1 MISARSHLQRLNGN
15 NLNSIMKNSLL
26 LSFFFLISTFASW
39 AQDISAP
46 KEMKIGLVMSF
57 QLREQLIDD
66 TNKVA
71 EPAILNTVLPS
82 LQFYEGALMA
92 THNLKEGVVKFTIID
107 LGKDSTSTIAALQK
121 PLVDTCDVY
130 FAIVPSNNNGAF
142 MKFIK
147 RCKRPVIS
155 LNTLPQLMMKVNP
168 GLWLATPSNLT
179 QLRQFSNYIYNSDTA
194 ANFLVLH
201 RDDKKE
207 EQLLNFVYS
216 ELDSLSGK
224 SKSIV
229 KFNFKAG
236 TWDGLKVKLKSKKEN
251 LIFVPTNDES
261 FLSSIVE
268 KLAAN
273 KGNYNITLCG
283 LPSWEGFESISPLEL
298 TGLRTTIFNGYF
310 IDYSLPS
317 VKEFRQDYID
327 EYHADPIANSVIG
340 YDMVNFV
347 LQNYSAMQLNADSL
361 ESTNNFVSGQSFLFQ
376 RLNSGGC
383 MENKFFNVLRYDTD
397 RLIKLNN

>member
-1 MISARSHLQRLNGN
+1 
-15 NLNSIMKNSLL
+15 MKKSLL
-26 LSFFFLISTFASW
+26 VSLFLIVSTFMCW
-39 AQDISAP
+39 AQEFSPA
-46 KEMKIGLVMSF
+46 KEIKIGLVMSF
-57 QLREQLIDD
+57 QLKEQLIDD

-71 EPAILNTVLPS
+71 EPAIINTVLPS
-82 LQFYEGALMA
+82 LQLYEGALMA
-92 THNLKEGVVKFTIID
+92 THHLKEGSVKFTIID
-107 LGKDSTSTIAALQK
+107 LGKDSTSTLAALQK
-121 PLVDTCDVY
+121 PIIDTCDVY
-130 FAIVPSNNNGAF
+130 FAIVPANNNAAF

-147 RCKRPVIS
+147 RCKRPVVS

-179 QLRQFSNYIYNSDTA
+179 QLRQFSSYMYNNDTT

-201 RDDKKE
+201 REDKKE

-224 SKSIV
+224 SNRIV
-229 KFNFKAG
+229 KYNFKAG
-236 TWDGLKVKLKSKKEN
+236 TWDGLKMKLKSKKEN
-251 LIFVPTNDES
+251 LIFIPTNDES
-261 FLSSIVE
+261 FLSSVVE

-273 KGNYNITLCG
+273 KGSYTITLCG

-298 TGLRTTIFNGYF
+298 TGFKTTIFNGYF

-327 EYHADPIANSVIG
+327 EYHADPIANSFIG
-340 YDMVNFV
+340 YDMLNFV
-347 LQNYSAMQLNADSL
+347 LQNYSAMQLDTDTL
-361 ESTNNFVSGQSFLFQ
+361 ESTNSFVSGQSFLFQ
-376 RLNSGGC
+376 RINSGGC

-397 RLIKLNN
+397 RLIKLNK

>member
-1 MISARSHLQRLNGN
+1 
-15 NLNSIMKNSLL
+15 MKKIILVSFLL
-26 LSFFFLISTFASW
+26 VLSTFMSW
-39 AQDISAP
+39 AQEISST
-46 KEMKIGLVMSF
+46 KEIKIGLLMSF
-57 QLREQLIDD
+57 QLQEQLIDD
-66 TNKVA
+66 TTTVTD
-71 EPAILNTVLPS
+71 PPIISSVLPS

-92 THNLKEGVVKFTIID
+92 TQHLKEGSVKFTILD
-107 LGKDSTSTIAALQK
+107 LGKDSTSTITALQK
-121 PLVDTCDVY
+121 PIIDTCDVY
-130 FAIVPSNNNGAF
+130 FAIVPSSNNAAL

-155 LNTLPQLMMKVNP
+155 LNSLPQLMMKVNA

-179 QLRQFSNYIYNSDTA
+179 QLRQFSNYMYKNDTT

-224 SKSIV
+224 SNRIT
-229 KFNFKAG
+229 KFNFKVG

-251 LIFVPTNDES
+251 FIFVATNDES
-261 FLSSIVE
+261 FLTSIVE
-268 KLAAN
+268 QLSSN
-273 KGNYNITLCG
+273 KGSYNITLCG

-298 TGLRTTIFNGYF
+298 TGLKTTIFNGYF

-327 EYHADPIANSVIG
+327 EYHADPIANSFIG
-340 YDMVNFV
+340 FDMVNFV
-347 LQNYSAMQLNADSL
+347 LQNYSAMQIDADSL
-361 ESTNNFVSGQSFLFQ
+361 ESTYNSVSGQSFLFQ
-376 RLNSGGC
+376 RQNSGGC

-397 RLIKLNN
+397 RLIKLNK

>member
-1 MISARSHLQRLNGN
+1 
-15 NLNSIMKNSLL
+15 MKKIIFV
-26 LSFFFLISTFASW
+26 SFFLVLLTFMSW
-39 AQDISAP
+39 AQEISST
-46 KEMKIGLVMSF
+46 KEIKIGLVMSF
-57 QLREQLIDD
+57 QLQEQFIDD
-66 TNKVA
+66 TTTVTDPPIIA
-71 EPAILNTVLPS
+71 SVLPS

-92 THNLKEGVVKFTIID
+92 THHLKEGNVKFVIID
-107 LGKDSTSTIAALQK
+107 LGKDSTSTITALQK
-121 PLVDTCDVY
+121 SIKDTCDFY
-130 FAIVPSNNNGAF
+130 FAIVPSNNNAAF

-155 LNTLPQLMMKVNP
+155 LNSLPQMMMKVNP
-168 GLWLATPSNLT
+168 GLWLATPSNLS
-179 QLRQFSNYIYNSDTA
+179 QLRQFSNFIYNSDTM

-224 SKSIV
+224 SNRIV

-236 TWDGLKVKLKSKKEN
+236 TWDGLKLKLKSKKEN
-251 LIFVPTNDES
+251 FIFVATNDES
-261 FLSSIVE
+261 FLTSIVE
-268 KLAAN
+268 QLSSN
-273 KGNYNITLCG
+273 KGSYNITLCG

-298 TGLRTTIFNGYF
+298 TGFKTTIFNGYF

-327 EYHADPIANSVIG
+327 EYHADPIANSFIG
-340 YDMVNFV
+340 FDMVNFV
-347 LQNYSAMQLNADSL
+347 LQNYSAIQLDVDSL
-361 ESTNNFVSGQSFLFQ
+361 ESTYNGVSGQSFLFQ

>member
-1 MISARSHLQRLNGN
+1 
-15 NLNSIMKNSLL
+15 MKKIILVSFLL
-26 LSFFFLISTFASW
+26 VLSTVMSW
-39 AQDISAP
+39 AQETPTS
-46 KEMKIGLVMSF
+46 KEIKIGLLMSF
-57 QLREQLIDD
+57 QLQEQLIDD
-66 TNKVA
+66 TNLVA
-71 EPAILNTVLPS
+71 EPAIINTVLPS

-92 THNLKEGVVKFTIID
+92 THHLKEGSVTFTIID
-107 LGKDSTSTIAALQK
+107 LGKDSSSTITALQK
-121 PLVDTCDVY
+121 PIIDTCDAY
-130 FAIVPSNNNGAF
+130 IAIVPSNNNVAL

-147 RCKRPVIS
+147 RCKRPVVS

-179 QLRQFSNYIYNSDTA
+179 QLRQFSNYMYNSDTT
-194 ANFLVLH
+194 ANFLILH

-207 EQLLNFVYS
+207 DQLLNFVYS

-224 SKSIV
+224 SNHIA

-236 TWDGLKVKLKSKKEN
+236 TWDGLKVKLKSKREN
-251 LIFVPTNDES
+251 FVFVPTNDES
-261 FLSSIVE
+261 FLSSVVE

-273 KGNYNITLCG
+273 KGSYNITLCG

-298 TGLRTTIFNGYF
+298 TGLKATIFNGYF

-317 VKEFRQDYID
+317 VKEFRQDYIE
-327 EYHADPIANSVIG
+327 EYHADPIANSFIG
-340 YDMVNFV
+340 FDMVNFI
-347 LQNYSAMQLNADSL
+347 LQNSSNMQLNADAL
-361 ESTNNFVSGQSFLFQ
+361 ENDYNAVSGQSFLFQ

-397 RLIKLNN
+397 RLIKLNK

>member
-1 MISARSHLQRLNGN
+1 
-15 NLNSIMKNSLL
+15 MKKNILSLLFVVLALTGLAQDNSL
-26 LSFFFLISTFASW
+26 
-39 AQDISAP
+39 P

-57 QLREQLIDD
+57 QLKEQLIDD

-71 EPAILNTVLPS
+71 EPAIVNTVLPS

-92 THNLKEGVVKFTIID
+92 THHLKDGDVKFSIID
-107 LGKDSTSTIAALQK
+107 LGKDSSSTYAALQK
-121 PLVDTCDVY
+121 PIKDTCDFY
-130 FAIVPSNNNGAF
+130 FAIVPSSNNAAF

-155 LNTLPQLMMKVNP
+155 LNSLPQMLMKVNP

-179 QLRQFSNYIYNSDTA
+179 QIRSFTSYVYENDSL
-194 ANFLVLH
+194 ANFIVLH

-224 SKSIV
+224 ANRIT
-229 KFNFKAG
+229 KFNFKTG
-236 TWDGLKVKLKSKKEN
+236 TWDGIKVKLKSKKEN

-261 FLSSIVE
+261 FLTSIVE
-268 KLAAN
+268 QLANN

-298 TGLRTTIFNGYF
+298 TGLKTTIFNGYF

-327 EYHADPIANSVIG
+327 EYHADPTANSFIG

-347 LQNYSAMQLNADSL
+347 LQNYSMMMLDVEVL
-361 ESTNNFVSGQSFLFQ
+361 ENTYNPVSGQSYLFQ

-397 RLIKLNN
+397 RLIKLNK

>member
-1 MISARSHLQRLNGN
+1 
-15 NLNSIMKNSLL
+15 MKKIILVSFLL
-26 LSFFFLISTFASW
+26 VLSTVMSW
-39 AQDISAP
+39 AQETTAS
-46 KEMKIGLVMSF
+46 KEIKIGLLMSF
-57 QLREQLIDD
+57 QLQEQLIDD

-71 EPAILNTVLPS
+71 EPAILNAVIPS

-92 THNLKEGVVKFTIID
+92 THHLKGGSVKFVIID
-107 LGKDSTSTIAALQK
+107 LGKDSSSTITALQK
-121 PLVDTCDVY
+121 PIIDTCDAY
-130 FAIVPSNNNGAF
+130 FAIVPSSNNAAF

-155 LNTLPQLMMKVNP
+155 LNTLPQLMMKVNA

-179 QLRQFSNYIYNSDTA
+179 QLRQFSDYMYNSDTT
-194 ANFLVLH
+194 ANFLILH

-224 SKSIV
+224 SNRIA
-229 KFNFKAG
+229 KFNFKAS

-251 LIFVPTNDES
+251 LIFLPTNDES
-261 FLSSIVE
+261 FVTSIVE
-268 KLAAN
+268 LLAAN
-273 KGNYNITLCG
+273 KGSYNITLCG

-298 TGLRTTIFNGYF
+298 TGLKTTIFNGYF

-327 EYHADPIANSVIG
+327 EYHADPIANSFIG
-340 YDMVNFV
+340 FDMVNFI
-347 LQNYSAMQLNADSL
+347 LQNISTMQLDADAVENDYNSA
-361 ESTNNFVSGQSFLFQ
+361 SGQSFLFQ

-397 RLIKLNN
+397 RFIKLNK

>member
-1 MISARSHLQRLNGN
+1 
-15 NLNSIMKNSLL
+15 MKNSLFISCL
-26 LSFFFLISTFASW
+26 LLISTLSCW
-39 AQDISAP
+39 SQDISTP

-57 QLREQLIDD
+57 QLKEQLIDD
-66 TNKVA
+66 TNKVV
-71 EPAILNTVLPS
+71 EPAIVNTVLPS

-92 THNLKEGVVKFTIID
+92 THHLKEGSVKFTIID
-107 LGKDSTSTIAALQK
+107 LGKDSASTLAALQK
-121 PLVDTCDVY
+121 PIKDTCDFY
-130 FAIVPSNNNGAF
+130 FAIVPSNNNTTF

-155 LNTLPQLMMKVNP
+155 LNSLPQMMMKVNP

-179 QLRQFSNYIYNSDTA
+179 QLRQFSDYIYNSDTT

-224 SKSIV
+224 SSRIA

-261 FLSSIVE
+261 FLTSIVE
-268 KLAAN
+268 QLATN
-273 KGNYNITLCG
+273 KGSYNITLCG

-298 TGLRTTIFNGYF
+298 TGLKTTIFNGYF

-327 EYHADPIANSVIG
+327 EYHADPIANSFIG
-340 YDMVNFV
+340 FDMMNFI
-347 LQNYSAMQLNADSL
+347 LQNYSAIQLDADL
-361 ESTNNFVSGQSFLFQ
+361 IENTYNCVSGQSFLFQ
-376 RLNSGGC
+376 RLNGGGC

-397 RLIKLNN
+397 RLTKLNK

>member
-1 MISARSHLQRLNGN
+1 
-15 NLNSIMKNSLL
+15 MKKIILVSFLL
-26 LSFFFLISTFASW
+26 VLSTVMSW
-39 AQDISAP
+39 AQETTTS
-46 KEMKIGLVMSF
+46 KEIKIGLLMSF
-57 QLREQLIDD
+57 QLQEQLIDD

-71 EPAILNTVLPS
+71 EPAILNAVIPS

-92 THNLKEGVVKFTIID
+92 THHLKGGSVKFVIID
-107 LGKDSTSTIAALQK
+107 LGKDSSSTITALQK
-121 PLVDTCDVY
+121 PIIDTCDAY
-130 FAIVPSNNNGAF
+130 FAIVPSSNNAAF

-155 LNTLPQLMMKVNP
+155 LNTLPQLMMKVNA

-179 QLRQFSNYIYNSDTA
+179 QLRQFSDYMYNSDTT
-194 ANFLVLH
+194 ANFLILH

-224 SKSIV
+224 SNHIA
-229 KFNFKAG
+229 KFNFKAS

-251 LIFVPTNDES
+251 LIFLPTNDES
-261 FLSSIVE
+261 FVTSIVE
-268 KLAAN
+268 LLAAN
-273 KGNYNITLCG
+273 KGSYNITLCG

-298 TGLRTTIFNGYF
+298 TGLKTTIFNGYF

-327 EYHADPIANSVIG
+327 EYHADPIANSFIG
-340 YDMVNFV
+340 FDMVNFI
-347 LQNYSAMQLNADSL
+347 LQNISTMQLDADAVENDYNSA
-361 ESTNNFVSGQSFLFQ
+361 SGQSFLFQ

-397 RLIKLNN
+397 RLIKLNK